1 MAGTRRSTRQA
12 AAKSNSNDAPP
23 QPAAA
28 AGTKRKAESEGPAK
42 GKRGKKGAKKEQT
55 TIEAS
60 MPSDEKDGDSKEDVE
75 MKDGGE
81 AEPAEASNGKTGA
94 DEVAQ
99 REEEVRDQEPMDEG
113 KEEEEETSV
122 GKKESETNGNAK
134 EDGQEEPK
142 KNGFD
147 ALMDHE
153 DKDKDKNVTE
163 EGTGSKVATDENAVE
178 DSSKREEATPSNIL
192 EKGIIYFFFRGRVGI
207 NEPSDVN
214 DIARSYIVLR
224 PLPHGAKL
232 GEGPIGDAGSNR
244 MLALPKKVLPVSPK
258 DRFMTFVEKTKIGM
272 DDIKSQ
278 LSSSDYST
286 KTAGTRHTPAAAPI
300 GEGIYA
306 ITQTGRETHLAYILT
321 IPSELGEV
329 QQEVGLRQR
338 GSYITSAKNPQSSG
352 PANASLPQGAEY
364 PQEYIV
370 PSPPLKIYLL
380 ISCRILDEFHGRG
393 WMPLQPK
400 LLDYENTQFLLIGHN
415 DDALEKAA
423 KPQNGEEEKA
433 EKETPLEEME
443 TLEHEDEIRVEHLKG
458 E

>member
-12 AAKSNSNDAPP
+12 AAGSNSSEAPP
-23 QPAAA
+23 QSKPPAA
-28 AGTKRKAESEGPAK
+28 AGTKRKAESEATAK

-60 MPSDEKDGDSKEDVE
+60 MPNDDKNGDSKEDVE
-75 MKDGGE
+75 MKDE
-81 AEPAEASNGKTGA
+81 QEVEPAEASNGKTGV
-94 DEVAQ
+94 DEVVQ

-113 KEEEEETSV
+113 EKP
-122 GKKESETNGNAK
+122 ETNGEAK
-134 EDGQEEPK
+134 ANSEEKHEEIGEKPE

-147 ALMDHE
+147 ALMDHTG
-153 DKDKDKNVTE
+153 KDEDKNVTE
-163 EGTGSKVATDENAVE
+163 EGTGTRVSKAEDAVE

-207 NEPSDVN
+207 NEPTDVN

-232 GEGPIGDAGSNR
+232 GDGPIGDAGNNR

-258 DRFMTFVEKTKIGM
+258 DRFMTFVEKANISM

-278 LSSSDYST
+278 LSSSDYTT
-286 KTAGTRHTPAAAPI
+286 KTAGARHTPAATPI

-329 QQEVGLRQR
+329 QQGVGLRPR

-352 PANASLPQGAEY
+352 PANANLPQGAEY
-364 PQEYIV
+364 PQE
-370 PSPPLKIYLL
+370 
-380 ISCRILDEFHGRG
+380 
-393 WMPLQPK
+393 
-400 LLDYENTQFLLIGHN
+400 
-415 DDALEKAA
+415 
-423 KPQNGEEEKA
+423 
-433 EKETPLEEME
+433 
-443 TLEHEDEIRVEHLKG
+443 
-458 E
+458 